1 MTVTRTSRENDL
13 SEGIEMPTPVDPLL
27 VPQVHEVLATRD
39 EIPGVVTLRVRPT
52 GDRPRRFL
60 PAQIGMV
67 GAFGIG
73 EAAISISSA
82 TTDHDAHE
90 YTIRRA
96 GAITTALTRLRPGDQ
111 LWVRG
116 PFGVPW
122 DLELDG
128 RDVLVAAGGLGVAP
142 LRSAIYELL
151 RRRDD
156 FGEVVAVIG
165 ARSPELLLYAAEY
178 SSWRNGGIRVVTT
191 IDRAADGWGGRVGF
205 VHDVLATVIDETG
218 LDPRR
223 ASALVCGPD
232 EMMTCVANL
241 LVERG
246 TPAEQVQLTLERNM
260 QCGNGLCGHCQL
272 GSLIV
277 CRDGPVVRYPAVAA
291 SLTVPER

>member
-1 MTVTRTSRENDL
+1 MTNPVAPTS
-13 SEGIEMPTPVDPLL
+13 VDPLL
-27 VPQVHEVLATRD
+27 VPQVHEVLATRA
-39 EIPGVVTLRVRPT
+39 EIPGVVTLRVAPLGEPTRP
-52 GDRPRRFL
+52 FL

-82 TTDHDAHE
+82 TTDRAAHE

-96 GAITTALTRLRPGDQ
+96 GAITTALTRLQPGDQ

-122 DLELDG
+122 DLDLAG
-128 RDVLVAAGGLGVAP
+128 RDVVIAAGGLGVAP
-142 LRSAIYELL
+142 LRSAIYEIL
-151 RRRDD
+151 RHRDR

-165 ARSPELLLYAAEY
+165 GRSPELLLFADEYAA
-178 SSWRNGGIRVVTT
+178 WRAGGIRIAAT

-205 VHDVLATVIDETG
+205 VPQVVGTVSAELG
-218 LDPRR
+218 LDPRNT
-223 ASALVCGPD
+223 SALVCGPD
-232 EMMTCVANL
+232 IMMQLVAEA
-241 LVERG
+241 LVDRG
-246 TPAEQVQLTLERNM
+246 VPADQVQLTLERNM

-277 CRDGPVVRYPAVAA
+277 CRDGPVVRWPTVAG

>member
-1 MTVTRTSRENDL
+1 MTAIDVA
-13 SEGIEMPTPVDPLL
+13 GPTDPLL
-27 VPQVHEVLATRD
+27 VPQLHEVLSTRL
-39 EIPGVVTLRVRPT
+39 EIPGVVTLRVAPLD
-52 GDRPRRFL
+52 GPPRTFL

-82 TTDHDAHE
+82 ITDHEAHE

-96 GAITTALTRLRPGDQ
+96 GAITTALTRLQPGEQ

-116 PFGVPW
+116 PFGAPW

-128 RDVLVAAGGLGVAP
+128 RDVIVAAGGLGVAP
-142 LRSAIYELL
+142 LRSAVYELL
-151 RRRDD
+151 RHRDR

-165 ARSPELLLYAAEY
+165 ARSPELLLYADEY
-178 SSWRNGGIRVVTT
+178 TTWRNHGIRIVTT

-205 VHDVLATVIDETG
+205 VHEVVDTVCDELHLEPART
-218 LDPRR
+218 
-223 ASALVCGPD
+223 SALICGPD
-232 EMMTCVANL
+232 IMMSGVADT
-241 LVERG
+241 LVGRG
-246 TPAEQVQLTLERNM
+246 VPADQVQLTLERNM

-277 CRDGPVVRYPAVAA
+277 CRDGPVVRYPSVAEA
-291 SLTVPER
+291 LMVSER

>member
-1 MTVTRTSRENDL
+1 MTVVDA
-13 SEGIEMPTPVDPLL
+13 PTTIDPLL
-27 VPQVHEVLATRD
+27 VPQIHQVLETRQ
-39 EIPGVVTLRVRPT
+39 EIPGVVTLRVAPI
-52 GDRPRRFL
+52 GEPPRRFL

-67 GAFGIG
+67 GAFGVG

-82 TTDHDAHE
+82 ITDHDAHE

-96 GAITTALTRLRPGDQ
+96 GAITTALTRLQSGDQ

-122 DLELDG
+122 DLDLDG
-128 RDVLVAAGGLGVAP
+128 RDVVVAAGGLGVAP

-156 FGEVVAVIG
+156 FGEVIAVIG
-165 ARSPELLLYAAEY
+165 ARSPELLLFADEY
-178 SSWRNGGIRVVTT
+178 PSWRNGGIRVVTT

-205 VHDVLATVIDETG
+205 VPDALAAVIDELG
-218 LDPRR
+218 LDLRG
-223 ASALVCGPD
+223 ASGLACGPD
-232 EMMTCVANL
+232 QMMVCVADL

-246 TPAEQVQLTLERNM
+246 VAADQVQLTLERNM

-277 CRDGPVVRYPAVAA
+277 CRDGPVVRYQDVAD
-291 SLTVPER
+291 SLMVPER

>member
-1 MTVTRTSRENDL
+1 MTAPAAVPS
-13 SEGIEMPTPVDPLL
+13 PVDPLL
-27 VPQVHEVLATRD
+27 LPQVHEVLATRT
-39 EIPGVVTLRVRPT
+39 EFPGVVTLRVAPL
-52 GDRPRRFL
+52 GEPPRSFL

-82 TTDHDAHE
+82 TTDRAAHE

-116 PFGVPW
+116 PFGRPW

-128 RDVLVAAGGLGVAP
+128 RDVVIAAGGLGVAP

-151 RRRDD
+151 RQRDRL
-156 FGEVVAVIG
+156 GAVVAVIG
-165 ARSPELLLYAAEY
+165 ARSPELLLYAGEY
-178 SSWRNGGIRVVTT
+178 ASWRSGGIRVVAT

-205 VHDVLATVIDETG
+205 VPEVVAAICDE
-218 LDPRR
+218 LDLDLDHT
-223 ASALVCGPD
+223 SALACGPD
-232 EMMTCVANL
+232 VMMQLVAEV

-246 TPAEQVQLTLERNM
+246 VAANEVQLTLERNM

-272 GSLIV
+272 GSMIV
-277 CRDGPVVRYPAVAA
+277 CRDGPVVRYPAIAEALAVA
-291 SLTVPER
+291 ER